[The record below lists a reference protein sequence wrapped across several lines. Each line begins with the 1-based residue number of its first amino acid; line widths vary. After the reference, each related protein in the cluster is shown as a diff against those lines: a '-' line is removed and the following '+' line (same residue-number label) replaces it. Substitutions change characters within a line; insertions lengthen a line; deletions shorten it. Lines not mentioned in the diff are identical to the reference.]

1 MRRNS
6 VLVTHRSFRIKI
18 KSEKNYITLYLI
30 GAELQVTVKLH
41 EKFLLACTAS
51 SDPENVKHIGWYR
64 CSSSDCEHDWDK
76 FLIAHVQN
84 VTETI
89 ADNPNFEVYTNG
101 TLVIKKVLPVDDG
114 KMFICIAEER
124 HIGRKRSTTILHVDE
139 GNVYTSVI

>member
-1 MRRNS
+1 M
-6 VLVTHRSFRIKI
+6 VTHRSFRIKI

-124 HIGRKRSTTILHVDE
+124 HIGRKRSTTILYIGKGDF
-139 GNVYTSVI
+139 I

>member
-1 MRRNS
+1 M
-6 VLVTHRSFRIKI
+6 
-18 KSEKNYITLYLI
+18 I

-89 ADNPNFEVYTNG
+89 ADNPNFEV
-101 TLVIKKVLPVDDG
+101 LVVA
-114 KMFICIAEER
+114 FI
-124 HIGRKRSTTILHVDE
+124 
-139 GNVYTSVI
+139 VYGFQY

>member
-1 MRRNS
+1 MVN
-6 VLVTHRSFRIKI
+6 HRSFRIKI

-41 EKFLLACTAS
+41 EKFLLTCTAS

-89 ADNPNFEVYTNG
+89 ADNPNFEV
-101 TLVIKKVLPVDDG
+101 LVVA
-114 KMFICIAEER
+114 FI
-124 HIGRKRSTTILHVDE
+124 
-139 GNVYTSVI
+139 VYGFQY